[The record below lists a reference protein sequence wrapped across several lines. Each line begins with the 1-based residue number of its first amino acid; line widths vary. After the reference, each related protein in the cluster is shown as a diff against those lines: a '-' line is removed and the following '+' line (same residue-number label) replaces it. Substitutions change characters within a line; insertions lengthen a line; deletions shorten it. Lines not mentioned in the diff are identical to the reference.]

1 MEEEVKEVTTLCCEE
16 CSSEYQVILLNQDDI
31 TDPPLYC
38 PYCGAEVD
46 LSDVIEFDA
55 LDELCKPLDI

>member
-1 MEEEVKEVTTLCCEE
+1 MEEEVKEVTTLSCEE
-16 CSSEYQVILLNQDDI
+16 CSSEYQVILLNDDDI

-46 LSDVIEFDA
+46 LNDVIQFDD
-55 LDELCKPLDI
+55 LDELDFDDE